1 MAALTCDKTLMRFT
15 AADGADRH
23 CGMQNRS
30 LPNARVL
37 DWLDETFDA
46 NG

>member
-1 MAALTCDKTLMRFT
+1 
-15 AADGADRH
+15 
-23 CGMQNRS
+23 MQNRS

-46 NG
+46 NGCLPFGGWGPARLVGAFLRVR